1 MKQDCITEEDCRR
14 EAKIINNRFDAL
26 NERREAVDY
35 LVDQLNATLGICLNR
50 HQWDTRYSR
59 GTSSLA
65 SPLYIYREGDESFIG
80 WLENEIKENS

>member
-1 MKQDCITEEDCRR
+1 MKLTKENCNR
-14 EAKIINNRFDAL
+14 EARITNNRFDAL

-59 GTSSLA
+59 ETSSH
-65 SPLYIYREGDESFIG
+65 ESFIG
-80 WLENEIKENS
+80 WLENKIKENS